1 MKLLA
6 IGLYSNHPA
15 NRNLE
20 IILRY
25 PPEKFKTLFL
35 LLTFLILQF
44 KISNGHGTIKSS
56 INYVTE
62 TKVFYLISDSINA
75 FSITEKVNLLPE
87 ITRDSIV
94 RLVYTNNDLKTTIYH
109 QENNLYE
116 AWMTKPV
123 KTIIDKSR
131 IKVYDRFNHL
141 LVNELHSSM
150 YRSNYNAIKNYLT
163 EHSADIIPDFIQLT
177 ATLKREMLDSGFVY
191 SNVGSGYN
199 KFTRDS
205 MEMIFN
211 NAKRSNELIMYKS
224 DGTFNYSIKKGFRMN
239 AAGKIVPSYTIE
251 KKWDDRFPANCVQE
265 YKIVQYPSYTFTNYG
280 PGKFAEEEDEE
291 AVEDVDRINL
301 SPNPA
306 HNFIKVWLPESASGL
321 KLYVYD
327 NTGRLKLEN
336 PIIDGV
342 TEFNVNISSF
352 DRGIYILKLIGD
364 TVNYSETFIKN

>member
-20 IILRY
+20 FILRY

-44 KISNGHGTIKSS
+44 KISNGQGTVKSS

-141 LVNELHSSM
+141 LVNKLHSSM

-163 EHSADIIPDFIQLT
+163 EHSADIIP
-177 ATLKREMLDSGFVY
+177 E
-191 SNVGSGYN
+191 
-199 KFTRDS
+199 
-205 MEMIFN
+205 
-211 NAKRSNELIMYKS
+211 
-224 DGTFNYSIKKGFRMN
+224 
-239 AAGKIVPSYTIE
+239 
-251 KKWDDRFPANCVQE
+251 
-265 YKIVQYPSYTFTNYG
+265 
-280 PGKFAEEEDEE
+280 
-291 AVEDVDRINL
+291 
-301 SPNPA
+301 
-306 HNFIKVWLPESASGL
+306 HN
-321 KLYVYD
+321 
-327 NTGRLKLEN
+327 
-336 PIIDGV
+336 
-342 TEFNVNISSF
+342 
-352 DRGIYILKLIGD
+352 
-364 TVNYSETFIKN
+364 